1 MVNCCN
7 YPYVL
12 KCDRKNC
19 RWNLGVFVECTM
31 VRKGW
36 FHCIWIS
43 LVILVLVLV
52 YFVLEEA
59 GIKL

>member
-1 MVNCCN
+1 MNCPFIC
-7 YPYVL
+7 
-12 KCDRKNC
+12 KCDKKSSK
-19 RWNLGVFVECTM
+19 WNLGVFIEYAI

-43 LVILVLVLV
+43 CVILVLVLV